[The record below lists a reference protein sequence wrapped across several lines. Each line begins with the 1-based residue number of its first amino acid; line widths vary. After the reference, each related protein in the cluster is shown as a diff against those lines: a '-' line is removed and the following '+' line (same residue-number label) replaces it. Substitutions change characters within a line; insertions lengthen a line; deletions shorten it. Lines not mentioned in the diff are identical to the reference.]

1 MKCIDLSMAILYILL
16 LSSFLG
22 RGFFYR
28 NTERSSPTSIVKP
41 LLSEVDSIDEVND
54 YALDM
59 KVYA

>member
-16 LSSFLG
+16 LSSLLG
-22 RGFFYR
+22 WGFFHR
-28 NTERSSPTSIVKP
+28 NTERSSPASNAKP